1 MQNSLKSG
9 AKNMQNGL
17 TNNKNNN
24 KIDMVILMK
33 RKFYN
38 VLMDWKNKNINTPLM
53 VVGARQIGKTY
64 IIDEFCKNE
73 FDDYIYINLMEKQ
86 SIVKIF
92 EEELDFEIKIKKL
105 ELELNRK
112 IIPEKTILFIDEI
125 QESEKAISSLK
136 AFCEST
142 NHYRIV
148 CAGSLLGVKIRR
160 FNSSFPVGKVQIEFM
175 HPMDFEEFLIA
186 LDKQMWVDEIRRC
199 YENLEEISIHDKLID
214 MYRAYLCIGGM
225 PAAVLDYKNVK
236 EDIFSWNRNILKNII
251 ISYLADMN
259 RYTLNNNESVK
270 IEKVYN
276 AIPASLAKENKKFK
290 YAYIEQDANKRRFES
305 AIDWLESSEMVYM
318 CKFINKVEPPVKAYV
333 KDDTFKLY
341 LNDVGILTSLLD
353 IEFPEIL
360 LNKNFIFKGAIA
372 ENYVAQTFVSNNI
385 PLYYW
390 NSGNK
395 AEIDFLLYNKDGI
408 IPVEVKAGDN
418 TQSKSLNAFMKKY
431 NPKYAIRIS
440 TKNFGFVND
449 IKSIPLYATFCI
461 K

>member
-1 MQNSLKSG
+1 
-9 AKNMQNGL
+9 
-17 TNNKNNN
+17 
-24 KIDMVILMK
+24 MK

-38 VLMDWKNKNINTPLM
+38 VLMEWKNNNIDIPLM

-64 IIDEFCKNE
+64 IINEFCKNE
-73 FDDYIYINLMEKQ
+73 FDDYIYINLMEKT

-92 EEELDFEIKIKKL
+92 EEDSDFETKVKKL
-105 ELELNRK
+105 ELELNKK
-112 IIPEKTILFIDEI
+112 IIPNQTIVFIDEI

-136 AFCEST
+136 AFCES
-142 NHYRIV
+142 NIKYRII

-186 LDKQMWVDEIRRC
+186 LNKQMWVDEIKKC
-199 YENLEEISIHDKLID
+199 YNSMEEISIHDKLLD
-214 MYRAYLCIGGM
+214 MYRTYLCIGGM
-225 PAAVLDYKNVK
+225 PQAVLDYKNK
-236 EDIFSWNRNILKNII
+236 NEDILLWNKNILKNIV

-276 AIPASLAKENKKFK
+276 TIPSALAKENKRFK
-290 YAYIEQDANKRRFES
+290 YVDIEHGANKRGFES
-305 AIDWLESSEMVYM
+305 AIDWLESSEMVYK
-318 CKFINKVEPPVKAYV
+318 CKYINKIEPPLKVYA
-333 KDDTFKLY
+333 KDDIFKLY
-341 LNDVGILTSLLD
+341 ISDIGILTSLLD
-353 IEFPEIL
+353 ISFSEIL
-360 LNKNFIFKGAIA
+360 LNQNFLFKGAIA
-372 ENYVAQTFVSNNI
+372 ENYVAQAFVSNNI

-395 AEIDFLLYNKDGI
+395 AEIDFLLYNSDGI

-418 TQSKSLNAFMKKY
+418 TQSKSLNVFKEKY
-431 NPKYAIRIS
+431 NPRYCIRIS
-440 TKNFGFVND
+440 TKNFGFKND
-449 IKSIPLYATFCI
+449 IKSIPLYATFCL

>member
-1 MQNSLKSG
+1 
-9 AKNMQNGL
+9 
-17 TNNKNNN
+17 
-24 KIDMVILMK
+24 MK

-38 VLMDWKNKNINTPLM
+38 VLMKWKNQNINTPLM
-53 VVGARQIGKTY
+53 VIGARQIGKTY

-73 FDDYIYINLMEKQ
+73 FDDYIYINLMEKK

-92 EEELDFEIKIKKL
+92 EEDSDFETKVRKL
-105 ELELNRK
+105 ELELNKK
-112 IIPEKTILFIDEI
+112 IIPDKTIIFIDEI

-136 AFCEST
+136 AFCESEI
-142 NHYRIV
+142 HYRIV

-186 LDKQMWVDEIRRC
+186 LDKQMWVDEIKRC

-214 MYRAYLCIGGM
+214 MYRSYLCIGGM
-225 PAAVLDYKNVK
+225 PAAVSNYKNVN
-236 EDIFSWNRNILKNII
+236 EDILLWNRNILKDII

-259 RYTLNNNESVK
+259 KYTLNNNESVK

-276 AIPASLAKENKKFK
+276 TIPSSLAKENKKFK
-290 YAYIEQDANKRRFES
+290 YADIEQGANKRGFES
-305 AIDWLESSEMVYM
+305 AIDWLESSDMIYK
-318 CKFINKVEPPVKAYV
+318 CKYINKIEPPLKVYAKE
-333 KDDTFKLY
+333 DIFKLY
-341 LNDVGILTSLLD
+341 LSDVGLLTSLLEL
-353 IEFPEIL
+353 EFSEIL
-360 LNKNFIFKGAIA
+360 LNENFMFKGAIV
-372 ENYVAQTFVSNNI
+372 ENYVAQAFKSNNI

-395 AEIDFLLYNKDGI
+395 AEVDFLLYNKDGI

-418 TQSKSLNAFMKKY
+418 TQSKSLNIYREKY
-431 NPKYAIRIS
+431 NPKYSIRIS
-440 TKNFGFVND
+440 TKNFGFTNG
-449 IKSIPLYATFCI
+449 IKSIPLYAAFCI

>member
-1 MQNSLKSG
+1 
-9 AKNMQNGL
+9 
-17 TNNKNNN
+17 
-24 KIDMVILMK
+24 MK

-73 FDDYIYINLMEKQ
+73 FEDYIYINLMEKQ

-92 EEELDFEIKIKKL
+92 EEDSDFETKIRKL

-112 IIPEKTILFIDEI
+112 IFTEKTVLFIDEI

-142 NHYRIV
+142 PHYRII

-160 FNSSFPVGKVQIEFM
+160 FKASFPVGKVQIEFM

-186 LDKQMWVDEIRRC
+186 LDKQMWVDEIKRC
-199 YENLEEISIHDKLID
+199 YENLEEISIHNKLID

-225 PAAVLDYKNVK
+225 PAAVLDYKNVNG
-236 EDIFSWNRNILKNII
+236 DILLWNRSILKNII
-251 ISYLADMN
+251 LSYLADMN
-259 RYTLNNNESVK
+259 RYTLNNSESIK

-276 AIPASLAKENKKFK
+276 AIPSSLAKESKKFK
-290 YAYIEQDANKRRFES
+290 YVDIEKGANKRGFES
-305 AIDWLESSEMVYM
+305 AIDWLEAGEMVYK
-318 CKFINKVEPPVKAYV
+318 CKYVNKVESPLKAYAQE
-333 KDDTFKLY
+333 DTFKLY
-341 LNDVGILTSLLD
+341 LSDIGILTSLLD
-353 IEFPEIL
+353 VEFSEIL
-360 LNKNFIFKGAIA
+360 LNANFMFKGAIV
-372 ENYVAQTFVSNNI
+372 ENYVAQTFVANNI
-385 PLYYW
+385 SLYYW

-395 AEIDFLLYNKDGI
+395 AEVDFLLYNQDGI
-408 IPVEVKAGDN
+408 IPVEVKSSDN
-418 TQSKSLNAFMKKY
+418 TQSKSLKIYIEKY
-431 NPKYAIRIS
+431 HPKYSIRIS
-440 TKNFGFVND
+440 TKNFGFANG